1 MALETADLPVLR
13 ELRAKFSG
21 GTRLGI
27 LGNCEF
33 HFDNETL
40 YRWFPSDLQG
50 DPEKGRKAS
59 VATFGRALGFASA
72 ETLDIT
78 GSPTHRVDLQL
89 PLASELRCR
98 YDWIIDAGTM
108 FWCFDVAAVWR
119 NVLDMLVD
127 DGCVMHVAALTG
139 YFGRGYYAMQ
149 PRVFR
154 DFYRQN
160 GFDVVTLGVRPR
172 PTNIALRHRFAANVQ
187 RLFGNRFGWRL
198 MDQDAIYLRKA
209 SRWSIEFAE
218 TLPLTANGTAIEPQ
232 VVPNNSVLMCFARR
246 RTRVPFARAEPL
258 TP

>member
-1 MALETADLPVLR
+1 LALETADLPVLR
-13 ELRAKFSG
+13 ELRLKFPG

-27 LGNCEF
+27 LGECEF

-40 YRWFPSDLQG
+40 HRWFPCEHQNDT
-50 DPEKGRKAS
+50 EKGTKAS
-59 VATFGRALGFASA
+59 IATFGQALGFACA
-72 ETLDIT
+72 ETLDIA

-89 PLASELRCR
+89 PLASELLGR

-119 NVLDMLVD
+119 NVLDMLAD

-154 DFYRQN
+154 DLYRQN
-160 GFDVVTLGVRPR
+160 GFDVITLGVRTR
-172 PTNIALRHRFAANVQ
+172 PTNLTSRHRFLALVQ
-187 RLFGNRFGWRL
+187 RLLGNHFGWRL
-198 MDQDAIYLRKA
+198 MSEDAIYLRSA
-209 SRWSIEFAE
+209 SRWSIAFADK
-218 TLPLTANGTAIEPQ
+218 LPLTANGTAIEPQ
-232 VVPNNSVLMCFARR
+232 VVPNNSVVMCFAHRR
-246 RTRVPFARAEPL
+246 ERVPFSRAAAL

>member
-1 MALETADLPVLR
+1 MALETADLPVLH
-13 ELRAKFSG
+13 ELRSKFPG
-21 GTRLGI
+21 GSRLGI

-40 YRWFPSDLQG
+40 HRWFPG
-50 DPEKGRKAS
+50 DCQSNTEKGKNVSA
-59 VATFGRALGFASA
+59 AIFGRALGFSCA
-72 ETLDIT
+72 ETLDIA

-89 PLASELRCR
+89 PLPNELRSR

-127 DGCVMHVAALTG
+127 DGCVMHVDALTG

-172 PTNIALRHRFAANVQ
+172 PTSIGIRHRFLARVQ

-198 MDQDAIYLRKA
+198 MGQDAIYLQKS

-232 VVPNNSVLMCFARR
+232 VVPNNAIVLCFAHR
-246 RTRVPFARAEPL
+246 RTRLPFARAEAL